1 MSTKNHEF
9 REKLLATFRIEADE
23 HITAMVS
30 GLVELEKTSDA
41 EAQSAVIEKAFRE
54 AHSLKGAARAVNLGE
69 VEAHCQALESKFSAL
84 RQGQLRLSPGLFD
97 ELHRMLDALAA
108 LLRSAG
114 RRRQPGESLPPGT
127 AHPAVLPVAEQKD
140 TGGTAAWGEPV
151 PASRPPASVEESSGG
166 ATVRIASTK
175 LDALFLQAEEL
186 LSAKLAAQRRVAG
199 LKETSTALAAW
210 RRKLTQIGPDLQRIE
225 DLGKNGRAENGSGR
239 ARAHLERIL
248 QYLEGEDATVKSLQS
263 GLAVQARA
271 AQQDARFLAGRVD
284 GLVEEMKRA
293 LMLPLATILELFPKL
308 VRDLSRQQGKEI
320 EFEMQGGE
328 VEVDK
333 RILEEMKDPLI
344 HLLRNA
350 VDHGIENPSLR
361 AAKHKGPRGRL
372 TLAIAPQDAG
382 RIEIVVADDGAG
394 IEWERVRAAAVKQ
407 GALPKSEADQ
417 LDEETILPLIFRSGV
432 STNPILTDLSGRGL
446 GLAIV
451 QEKVEK
457 LGGTIRVETHRDAGT
472 TFRMVLPVTLATSR
486 GILVRAAEQIFI
498 LPTSGV
504 ERAARASSEDVRTVE
519 NRETIELGG
528 RAVAFVRLE
537 DVLELPRQPAVADG
551 NGKRPLVLL
560 NSAGRR
566 VAFRVD
572 EILGEQ
578 EVLVKN
584 PAEPFSQVRY
594 LAGATILGSGE
605 VVPILN
611 VRELLE
617 SAAQAGKGSAKP
629 ESSEA
634 GPAKAKSIL
643 VAEDSIT
650 ARSLLKGILESA
662 GYTVRTAVDG
672 ADAFATLKT
681 EAFDL
686 VVSDVDMPRMNGF
699 DLTAKVRAD
708 KNLANL
714 PVVLVTALESRE
726 DREQGIEVG
735 ADAYL
740 VKSSFDQSNLL
751 EIIGRLI

>member
-1 MSTKNHEF
+1 MNDKNHEF
-9 REKLLATFRIEADE
+9 REKLLATFKIEAEE

-30 GLVELEKTSDA
+30 GLVELEKTSDP
-41 EAQSAVIEKAFRE
+41 EERSVVIERAFRE

-69 VEAHCQALESKFSAL
+69 VEAQCQALETRFSAL
-84 RQGQLRLSPGLFD
+84 RQGQLRLSPELFD
-97 ELHRMLDALAA
+97 ELHRTLDALSA

-114 RRRQPGESLPPGT
+114 GRRQPGESLPPGK
-127 AHPAVLPVAEQKD
+127 AHHAATLEPVLKAISG
-140 TGGTAAWGEPV
+140 TGARGEATAAT
-151 PASRPPASVEESSGG
+151 RPQARVEEPSGG
-166 ATVRIASTK
+166 GTVRIAATK

-186 LSAKLAAQRRVAG
+186 LSAKLAAHRRVAD

-210 RRKLTQIGPDLQRIE
+210 RRKLAEIGPDLQRIE
-225 DLGKNGRAENGSGR
+225 DLGKKVREGSGWSR
-239 ARAHLERIL
+239 DHAHLEKVL
-248 QYLEGEDATVKSLQS
+248 QYLEREDATVKTLQS
-263 GLAVQARA
+263 DFA
-271 AQQDARFLAGRVD
+271 AQVRTAEQDARFLAGRVD

-293 LMLPLATILELFPKL
+293 LMLPFATILGLFPKL

-344 HLLRNA
+344 HMLRNA

-361 AAKHKGPRGRL
+361 AAIHKAPRGQL
-372 TLAIAPQDAG
+372 KLVIAPQDAG
-382 RIEIVVADDGAG
+382 RIEILVADDGAG
-394 IEWERVRAAAVKQ
+394 IELERVRAAAVKR
-407 GALPKSEADQ
+407 GILPKPDADQ
-417 LDEETILPLIFRSGV
+417 LEESAILPLIFHSGV

-457 LGGTIRVETHRDAGT
+457 LGGTVAVETHRGVGT
-472 TFRMVLPVTLATSR
+472 SFRMVLPVTLATSR
-486 GILVRAAEQIFI
+486 GILVRAGEQIFI
-498 LPTSGV
+498 LPASGV
-504 ERAARASSEDVRTVE
+504 ERVTRASSEDVRTVE

-537 DVLELPRQPAVADG
+537 DVLELPRKPAADG
-551 NGKRPLVLL
+551 NGKHPLVVL

-572 EILGEQ
+572 EVLGEQ

-584 PAEPFSQVRY
+584 PAKPFSQVRY
-594 LAGATILGSGE
+594 LAGATILGAGE

-611 VRELLE
+611 GRELVE
-617 SAAQAGKGSAKP
+617 SAAQAGRASAKP
-629 ESSEA
+629 GSPGV

-643 VAEDSIT
+643 IAEDSIT

-686 VVSDVDMPRMNGF
+686 VVSDVDMPRMSGF

-708 KNLANL
+708 KNLASL

-726 DREQGIEVG
+726 DRERGIEVG

>member
-1 MSTKNHEF
+1 MSNKNQEF
-9 REKLLATFRIEADE
+9 REKLLATFKIEADE

-30 GLVELEKTSDA
+30 GLVELERTS
-41 EAQSAVIEKAFRE
+41 EPERRSAVIEKAFRE
-54 AHSLKGAARAVNLGE
+54 AHSLKGAARAVNLSD

-84 RQGQLRLSPGLFD
+84 RQGQIRLSTELFD
-97 ELHRMLDALAA
+97 EFHHMLDALVV
-108 LLRSAG
+108 LLRTA
-114 RRRQPGESLPPGT
+114 RWRQQPRESLGNP
-127 AHPAVLPVAEQKD
+127 HPVAATRADLEAI
-140 TGGTAAWGEPV
+140 GGTGAWGEAGPV
-151 PASRPPASVEESSGG
+151 PRPPASVEEPSGG
-166 ATVRIASTK
+166 GTVRIASTK

-186 LSAKLAAQRRVAG
+186 LSAKLAVHRRAAD
-199 LKETSTALAAW
+199 LKETSAALAAW
-210 RRKLTQIGPDLQRIE
+210 RRRLAGIGPDLQGVE
-225 DLGKNGRAENGSGR
+225 DLGKRAQEGNGKSREQ
-239 ARAHLERIL
+239 AHLARIL
-248 QYLEGEDATVKSLQS
+248 QYLEGEDATVRSLQS
-263 GLAVQARA
+263 DLATQVRA
-271 AQQDARFLAGRVD
+271 AEQDARFLAGRVD

-293 LMLPLATILELFPKL
+293 LMLPFATILGLFPKL

-320 EFEMQGGE
+320 EFEMRGGE

-350 VDHGIENPSLR
+350 VDHGIENSALR
-361 AAKHKGPRGRL
+361 VAKQKAPRGRM
-372 TLAIAPQDAG
+372 TLAIAPQDSG
-382 RIEIVVADDGAG
+382 QIEILVADDGAG
-394 IEWERVRAAAVKQ
+394 IDLERVRAAAVRQ
-407 GALPKSEADQ
+407 GIPAKPEANQ
-417 LDEETILPLIFRSGV
+417 LEEEMILPLIFRSGV

-472 TFRMVLPVTLATSR
+472 TFRIVLAVTLATSR
-486 GILVRAAEQIFI
+486 GILVRAGDQIFI

-504 ERAARASSEDVRTVE
+504 ERVTRAGREEVRTVE

-537 DVLELPRQPAVADG
+537 DVLELPRNPDAVEG
-551 NGKRPLVLL
+551 NSKHPMVVLD
-560 NSAGRR
+560 SAGER

-584 PAEPFSQVRY
+584 PAKPFSQVRY

-605 VVPILN
+605 VVAILN

-617 SAAQAGKGSAKP
+617 SASRAGRASAEP
-629 ESSEA
+629 EPGEA
-634 GPAKAKSIL
+634 GLAKAKSIL

-650 ARSLLKGILESA
+650 ARSLLKEILESA

-672 ADAFATLKT
+672 ADAFATLKS

-686 VVSDVDMPRMNGF
+686 LVSDVDMPRMSGF
-699 DLTAKVRAD
+699 DLTAKVRSD
-708 KNLANL
+708 KNLGNL

-726 DREQGIEVG
+726 DRERGIEVG

>member
-1 MSTKNHEF
+1 MGTKNGEF
-9 REKLLATFRIEADE
+9 RNKLLATFRVEAEE
-23 HITAMVS
+23 HLTAMVS
-30 GLVELEKTSDA
+30 GLVELERTSDA
-41 EAQSAVIEKAFRE
+41 EQQSAILEKTFRE
-54 AHSLKGAARAVNLGE
+54 AHSLKGAARAVNLGD
-69 VEAHCQALESKFSAL
+69 VEAQCQALESKFSAL
-84 RQGQLRLSPGLFD
+84 RQGRLRLSPQLFD
-97 ELHRMLDALAA
+97 ELHQMLDTLTA
-108 LLRSAG
+108 LLHSPG
-114 RRRQPGESLPPGT
+114 RRRRPGDSLAPGT
-127 AHPAVLPVAEQKD
+127 APPAAMPGAEQED

-151 PASRPPASVEESSGG
+151 PTSRPPVSAEESSGG
-166 ATVRIASTK
+166 ATVRIAAAK

-186 LSAKLAAQRRVAG
+186 LSAKIAAQRRVAD
-199 LKETSTALAAW
+199 LKDTSIAPAAW
-210 RRKLTQIGPDLQRIE
+210 RRKLAEIGPDLQRVG
-225 DLGKNGRAENGSGR
+225 DLGKKAREGNDWGRDQ
-239 ARAHLERIL
+239 AHLERIL
-248 QYLEGEDATVKSLQS
+248 QYLEGEDARVKSLQS
-263 GLAVQARA
+263 DLAVQVRA
-271 AQQDARFLAGRVD
+271 AERDARFLGGRVD

-293 LMLPLATILELFPKL
+293 LMLPFATILELFPKL
-308 VRDLSRQQGKEI
+308 VRDLSHEQGKEI
-320 EFEMQGGE
+320 EFEIQGRE

-350 VDHGIENPSLR
+350 VDHGIEKPPLR
-361 AAKHKGPRGRL
+361 AAKQKAPRGRV
-372 TLAIAPQDAG
+372 TLALAPQDAG
-382 RIEIVVADDGAG
+382 RIEILVADDGAG
-394 IEWERVRAAAVKQ
+394 IDLERVRAAAVKQ
-407 GALPKSEADQ
+407 GLLAKPEADQ
-417 LDEETILPLIFRSGV
+417 LEEEAIVPLIFRSGV
-432 STNPILTDLSGRGL
+432 STNPILTDVSGRGL

-457 LGGTIRVETHRDAGT
+457 LGGTIRVETHRDPGT

-486 GILVRAAEQIFI
+486 GILVRAGEQKFI
-498 LPTSGV
+498 LPVSGV
-504 ERAARASSEDVRTVE
+504 ERVSRAGHEDVRTVE

-528 RAVAFVRLE
+528 RAVSFLRLE
-537 DVLELPRQPAVADG
+537 DVLGLPRKPAADG
-551 NGKRPLVLL
+551 DGKHPLVVLD
-560 NSAGRR
+560 SAGRR

-572 EILGEQ
+572 EVLGEQ

-584 PAEPFSQVRY
+584 LAKPFSQVRF
-594 LAGATILGSGE
+594 LAGATVLGSGE

-617 SAAQAGKGSAKP
+617 SAAQAEWGSVKP
-629 ESSEA
+629 ESSGV

-672 ADAFATLKT
+672 ADALATLKT

-686 VVSDVDMPRMNGF
+686 VVSDVDMPRMSGF

-708 KNLANL
+708 KNLAKL

-726 DREQGIEVG
+726 DRERGIDVG